1 MTGFGW
7 AVGSLPV
14 RLPFYPTPGTHN
26 PSPDLPIPT
35 DVVPLGTA
43 SALPVRGRHLTSFAL
58 RREGSTLLFDC
69 GEGTQF
75 QLLEA
80 GLKRSKVEAVF
91 ITHFHGDHLYGL
103 PGLMMTLNML
113 ERAEP
118 LTLVGPEGLREIV
131 TAMPGLSG
139 EWLCYDV
146 RYVELGKHFRHEIV
160 YDAPEFTVEA
170 RPLEHQVFCA
180 GYRFV
185 EKTRPGRMDGE
196 KARALGVREGWQFE
210 ALKEG
215 KTVRLADGHVVQPD
229 AVVGPRRPGV
239 KVAFVYDTVPC
250 AGGRLLARDA
260 DLLVHEATF
269 TEDQADRAV
278 QVGHSTAKGAAAL
291 AQEAGAKRLLL
302 THFSA
307 RFPDPQPLVDEART
321 VFPNA
326 EAAKELETYRVEPD
340 A

>member
-1 MTGFGW
+1 
-7 AVGSLPV
+7 V
-14 RLPFYPTPGTHN
+14 
-26 PSPDLPIPT
+26 PIPT
-35 DVVPLGTA
+35 DIVPLGTA

-58 RREGSTLLFDC
+58 RREGQVLLFDC

-113 ERAEP
+113 ERTEP
-118 LTLVGPEGLREIV
+118 LTLVGPAGLREIV

-139 EWLCYDV
+139 EWLSYDV
-146 RYVELGKHFRHEIV
+146 RYVELDRLFKHEIV
-160 YDAPEFTVEA
+160 YDQPEFFVEA
-170 RPLEHQVFCA
+170 RPLEHRVFCA

-185 EKTRPGRMDGE
+185 EKTRPGKVDGK
-196 KARALGVREGWQFE
+196 KARELGVAEGWQFE

-215 KTVRLADGHVVQPD
+215 KAVRLADGHVVQPD
-229 AVVGPRRPGV
+229 EVVGPRRPGV
-239 KVAFVYDTVPC
+239 RVAFVYDTMPC
-250 AGGRLLARDA
+250 AGGRALAQDA

-269 TEDQADRAV
+269 CEEQAERAET
-278 QVGHSTAKGAAAL
+278 VGHSTGKQAAEV
-291 AQEAGAKRLLL
+291 AQAAGAKRLLL

-307 RFPDPQPLVDEART
+307 RFPDPQPIVDEARA

>member
-1 MTGFGW
+1 M
-7 AVGSLPV
+7 
-14 RLPFYPTPGTHN
+14 
-26 PSPDLPIPT
+26 PIHT
-35 DVVPLGTA
+35 DIVPLGTA

-58 RREGSTLLFDC
+58 RREGQILLFDC

-80 GLKRSKVEAVF
+80 GLKRSRVEAVF

-113 ERAEP
+113 ERKEP
-118 LTLVGPEGLREIV
+118 LTLVGPEGLQGIV

-139 EWLCYDV
+139 EWLSYDV
-146 RYVELGKHFRHEIV
+146 RYVELGQHFAHEIV

-170 RPLEHQVFCA
+170 RPLEHRVFCA
-180 GYRFV
+180 GYRFA
-185 EKTRPGRMDGE
+185 EKTRPGKVDGQ
-196 KARALGVREGWQFE
+196 KARELGVSEGWQFE

-215 KTVRLADGHVVQPD
+215 KTVRLADGHVVQPE

-239 KVAFVYDTVPC
+239 RVAFVYDTMPC
-250 AGGRLLARDA
+250 PGGRALAKDA

-269 TEDQADRAV
+269 TEEQRERAET
-278 QVGHSTAKGAAAL
+278 VGHSTAKGAAEVARD
-291 AQEAGAKRLLL
+291 AGAERLLL

-307 RFPDPQPLVDEART
+307 RFPDPQPIVDEARA

-326 EAAKELETYRVEPD
+326 EAARELETYRVEPD

>member
-1 MTGFGW
+1 M
-7 AVGSLPV
+7 
-14 RLPFYPTPGTHN
+14 
-26 PSPDLPIPT
+26 PIHT

-80 GLKRSKVEAVF
+80 GLKRSKIEAVF

-113 ERAEP
+113 ERKEP
-118 LTLVGPEGLREIV
+118 LTLVGPAGLRDIV
-131 TAMPGLSG
+131 TALPGLAG
-139 EWLCYDV
+139 DWLCYET
-146 RYVELGKHFRHEIV
+146 RFVELDKQFKHEIV

-185 EKTRPGRMDGE
+185 EKTRPGRVDGQ
-196 KARALGVREGWQFE
+196 KARELGVREGWQFE

-215 KTVRLADGHVVQPD
+215 KTVRLADGHVVQPEE
-229 AVVGPRRPGV
+229 VVGPRRPGV
-239 KVAFVYDTVPC
+239 RVAFVYDTVPC
-250 AGGRLLARDA
+250 AGGRALAKDA

-269 TEDQADRAV
+269 CEEQADRAKD
-278 QVGHSTAKGAAAL
+278 VGHSTAKGAAEL
-291 AQEAGAKRLLL
+291 AKEAGAKRLLL

-307 RFPDPQPLVDEART
+307 RYDSAEPLVAEARAIFKNT
-321 VFPNA
+321 
-326 EAAKELETYRVEPD
+326 EAARELEPYRLMPGD
-340 A
+340 

>member
-1 MTGFGW
+1 M
-7 AVGSLPV
+7 
-14 RLPFYPTPGTHN
+14 
-26 PSPDLPIPT
+26 PIAT
-35 DVVPLGTA
+35 DIVPLGTA

-80 GLKRSKVEAVF
+80 GLKRSRIEAIF
-91 ITHFHGDHLYGL
+91 ITHFHGDHFYGL
-103 PGLMMTLNML
+103 PGMMMTLNML
-113 ERAEP
+113 ERKEP
-118 LTLVGPEGLREIV
+118 LTLVGPAGLREII

-139 EWLCYDV
+139 EWLSYDV
-146 RYVELGKHFRHEIV
+146 RYVELDKRFKHEVV

-170 RPLEHQVFCA
+170 RPLEHRVFCA

-185 EKTRPGRMDGE
+185 EKTRPGRMDGD
-196 KARALGVREGWQFE
+196 KARALGVSEGWQFE

-215 KTVRLADGHVVQPD
+215 KSVELADGTVVPSES
-229 AVVGPRRPGV
+229 VVGPRRPGV
-239 KVAFVYDTVPC
+239 RVAFVYDTMPC
-250 AGGRLLARDA
+250 AGGRALAKDA
-260 DLLVHEATF
+260 DLLVHESTF
-269 TEDQADRAV
+269 TEDQRERAET
-278 QVGHSTAKGAAAL
+278 VGHSTAKQAAEVAL
-291 AQEAGAKRLLL
+291 AAGAKRLLL

-307 RFPDPQPLVDEART
+307 RFPDPQPLVDEARV

-326 EAAKELETYRVEPD
+326 EAARELETYRVEPD